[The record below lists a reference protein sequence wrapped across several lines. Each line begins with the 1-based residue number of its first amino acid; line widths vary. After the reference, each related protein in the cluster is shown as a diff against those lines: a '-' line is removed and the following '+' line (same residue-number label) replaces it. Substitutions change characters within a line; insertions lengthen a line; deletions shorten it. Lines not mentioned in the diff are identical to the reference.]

1 MAAFSLTSFVIVQSV
16 MEDILSH
23 KASLDKLIALSRDVL
38 SNDPLV
44 STAVAQI
51 TDRFLN
57 IQTQAKVV
65 LFISLLFDH

>member
-1 MAAFSLTSFVIVQSV
+1 

-23 KASLDKLIALSRDVL
+23 KASLDKLIALFRDVL

-44 STAVAQI
+44 STGVAQI